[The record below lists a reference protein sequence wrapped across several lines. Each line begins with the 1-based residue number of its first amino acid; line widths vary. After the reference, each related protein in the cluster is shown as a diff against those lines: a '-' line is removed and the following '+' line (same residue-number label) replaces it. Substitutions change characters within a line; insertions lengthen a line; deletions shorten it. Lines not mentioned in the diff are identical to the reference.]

1 MNWFELRE
9 RIMEDLDCGKRRAMT
24 IEHAFRRMYK
34 GEKQAIQKVCKVWYN
49 DNGRVTFKLVI
60 NNKYKAI
67 TI

>member
-1 MNWFELRE
+1 MV
-9 RIMEDLDCGKRRAMT
+9 DLECGGTRANK

-34 GEKQAIQKVCKVWYN
+34 GDKQAIQKVCKVWYN

-60 NNKYKAI
+60 NDKYKEI